1 MDQIQTIATAAWT
14 ALVLFV
20 TGNIEPMPGVIMAA
34 GGGALLSVL
43 VGPDRQMRPMLT
55 GFLLAACV
63 GIFVSQLAAEFL
75 TLKFGYS
82 RVAFAFFAALFG
94 ETTIAAARKAIADG
108 SIWKA
113 ITGVLPWR
121 K

>member
-34 GGGALLSVL
+34 GGGSLLSVM
-43 VGPDRQMRPMLT
+43 VGPDRRMKPMLT
-55 GFLLAACV
+55 GFLLAASA

-75 TLKFGYS
+75 TLKFSYS
-82 RVAFAFFAALFG
+82 RVAIAFFAALFG
-94 ETTIAAARKAIADG
+94 EACVAAVRKAIADG
-108 SIWKA
+108 AIWKA
-113 ITGVLPWR
+113 FAGVLPWR